1 MNLLSFLFKK
11 TPIATAVEDASKTPV
26 KSSADL
32 GPVVPRDPT
41 EDIIQLPKAPF
52 EGFRTIDDYP
62 TVDDFAQETTAQ
74 IKTGDSLFVP
84 EGNAKHVVT
93 MDNATI
99 SGQGEAT
106 LKAGWS
112 AYQVPDA
119 VMQWYNS
126 QSFIGYQACSLMQQH
141 WLIDKVCRMPGED
154 AVRNGY
160 EVSVMN
166 ESDPQI
172 QGLGVGLEQFIARVR
187 ELDKD
192 FKINEHLVDMWR
204 FTQVF
209 GIRVCIFDVKSDD
222 PNYYSKPFNIDGV
235 GKGCYLGIKQVD
247 PYWMMPV
254 LSGKSTRDP
263 TSRDFYIPEYWVIGG
278 KKYHKSHLV
287 IGRASEPADI
297 LKPAYI
303 FGGIPLTQRIYERV
317 YAAERTANEGP
328 LLATSKRQTVLHTD
342 LMAAEAQPAKFLAR
356 IMKWVMQRDNF
367 GVKTVGID
375 DTVEQFDTS
384 LADLD
389 AVIMNQYQLV
399 AAIGEVPA
407 TKLLG
412 TSPKGFQSNGNGEE
426 KNYHEKLESVQSFL
440 IPLLDRHHQLL
451 VKSEYGVDVQLES
464 VWNRVDSFTAEELA
478 ELNYKKAQTGEILMN
493 LGATCPDDERNRVK
507 NDPLS
512 GYSHLSD
519 DDASTEMGM
528 TPENEAKLDT
538 ANAKEETA
546 GAQTT
551 TANASAADPNDASDI
566 KPHLDAL
573 SSMMQPS
580 DVEAMG
586 TLRQLHAMVTG
597 QAAGAGS
604 TNANDDISP
613 LLQQLA
619 AMFRD
624 PTVQDGLVARRA
636 TNPSITPTM
645 KSQYGGLTG
654 PQREVVARTF
664 ERETKDDSGVSET
677 AFAAEGGANWSHRNM
692 PKVRVG
698 RLTVVIENTKGSIR
712 SGQTIDGQYWRT
724 QMPHHYGFIN
734 GAIGADGDELDAF
747 IGPDL
752 NASKVYVIN
761 QVVPGSR
768 NFDEHKVMFGFNSED
783 EALQAYED
791 SYQAGWDG
799 YESHVEFKSLEDFR
813 AWMRSADLNEP
824 ATA

>member
-11 TPIATAVEDASKTPV
+11 TPIAHAIETESKTPI

-32 GPVVPRDPT
+32 GTIIPRDAT
-41 EDIIQLPKAPF
+41 DDVVWAKAPM
-52 EGFRTIDDYP
+52 EGFRTVDDYP
-62 TVDDFAQETTAQ
+62 SVDDFAQESNAQ
-74 IKTGDSLFVP
+74 IKTGDSVFIP
-84 EGNAKHVVT
+84 SGESKPVVT
-93 MDNATI
+93 MDDATI
-99 SGQGEAT
+99 SGSGEAT
-106 LKAGWS
+106 LKSGWS

-141 WLIDKVCRMPGED
+141 WLVDKACRLPGED
-154 AVRNGY
+154 ATRNGY

-166 ESDPQI
+166 EDDPNVQN
-172 QGLGVGLEQFIARVR
+172 LGVDVEAFIARIR

-192 FKINEHLVDMWR
+192 FKINEQLVDMWR

-209 GIRVCIFDVKSDD
+209 GIRVAVFDVQSDD
-222 PNYYSKPFNIDGV
+222 PNYYSNPFNIDGV
-235 GKGCYLGIKQVD
+235 GKGCYRGIKQVD

-254 LSGKSTRDP
+254 LSSKATRDP
-263 TSRDFYIPEYWVIGG
+263 TSRDFYVPEYWVIGG

-367 GVKTVGID
+367 GIKTVGID
-375 DTVEQFDTS
+375 DVVEQFDTS

-389 AVIMNQYQLV
+389 SVIMNQYQLV
-399 AAIGEVPA
+399 AAIAEVPA

-426 KNYHEKLESVQSFL
+426 KSYHEKLETVQAFL
-440 IPLLDRHHQLL
+440 CPLLDRHHMLL
-451 VKSEYGVDVQLES
+451 AKSEFGVDVQVES

-478 ELNYKKAQTGEILMN
+478 ALNYTKAQTGEILMN
-493 LGATCPDDERNRVK
+493 LGATSPDDERNRVK

-512 GYSHLSD
+512 GYNHLGEE
-519 DDASTEMGM
+519 DASDEMGM
-528 TPENEAKLDT
+528 TPENQAKLDT

-551 TANASAADPNDASDI
+551 TANASAADPKSDATDI

-573 SSMMQPS
+573 SSMVKPS
-580 DVEAMG
+580 DADAMN
-586 TLRQLHAMVTG
+586 TLHQLHAMVTG
-597 QAAGAGS
+597 SAAGAGS
-604 TNANDDISP
+604 TNANDDVTP

-624 PTVQDGLVARRA
+624 PTVQDGLVAQRA
-636 TNPSITPTM
+636 ANPSITPTM

-654 PQREVVARTF
+654 SQREVVARTF
-664 ERETKDDSGVSET
+664 ARETKDDAGYSDT
-677 AFAAEGGANWSHRNM
+677 TFNAEGGANWTQRNM
-692 PKVRVG
+692 PKIRIG
-698 RLTVVIENTKGSIR
+698 HLTIVIENTKGSIR
-712 SGQTIDGQYWRT
+712 SGQTLAGEYWRT

-734 GAIGADGDELDAF
+734 GVTGADGDELDAF
-747 IGPDL
+747 MGP
-752 NASKVYVIN
+752 NPQSGKVFVIN

-768 NFDEHKVMFGFNSED
+768 QFDEHKVMFGFNSED
-783 EALQAYED
+783 DALKAYED
-791 SYQAGWDG
+791 SYQQGWDG
-799 YESHVEFKSLEDFR
+799 YDSHIEFNSLEDFR

-824 ATA
+824 ASA